1 MRIRIPTNL
10 DLRALQEEMG
20 VKLKPKEQQKIYYI
34 CHCLISSYAS
44 HRDLLE
50 EADNPFIPLSSAVL
64 QSIINDY
71 ARYLDLLQQWGV
83 IESDGQF
90 ILGEKCK
97 GFRFTDQ
104 YRGNYKNEV
113 LNDFTLVKAI
123 KRNRKKYRKEELNK
137 MRGYTYLT
145 KWWKDGHFKMDYSSA
160 REWLWE
166 YKRIAHEKLT
176 KISELI
182 NANAEITARQKKT
195 IINNLNK
202 EYKKSLEKA
211 ELMLVNMERIVEGN
225 YFSSVDDTGK
235 RLHTNLTNLKKQLR
249 NFLTYKGEQL
259 VSIDI
264 KNSQPYLSIALFNKE
279 FWTPIKDGK
288 VGALKLE
295 KIGKEIYKEI
305 RKEKE
310 RYNEIITLLDSP
322 KSQSGKGFQ
331 GSKYSNLVVS
341 GQMYEF
347 LQERWLNLFGDYKY
361 QSRQEVKKVV
371 LKALYH
377 NPLHKGS
384 KNYHDVRD
392 FESLFPEV
400 ARLLDTIK
408 LGEYQRPSHILQRV
422 ESYLVLD
429 VICGKV
435 ASLNENVPL
444 FTIHDSIVTTI
455 SYKDKVRDVMKSVLS
470 ETMGVAPILAVE
482 LFEPKAAYEALEE
495 MTEFNLDDY
504 FK

>member
-1 MRIRIPTNL
+1 MMRIRIPTNL

-71 ARYLDLLQQWGV
+71 ARYLDLLQEWGV

-166 YKRIAHEKLT
+166 YKRIAHDKLT

-182 NANAEITARQKKT
+182 NANAEITASQKKT
-195 IINNLNK
+195 LINT
-202 EYKKSLEKA
+202 
-211 ELMLVNMERIVEGN
+211 R
-225 YFSSVDDTGK
+225 
-235 RLHTNLTNLKKQLR
+235 
-249 NFLTYKGEQL
+249 
-259 VSIDI
+259 
-264 KNSQPYLSIALFNKE
+264 
-279 FWTPIKDGK
+279 
-288 VGALKLE
+288 
-295 KIGKEIYKEI
+295 
-305 RKEKE
+305 
-310 RYNEIITLLDSP
+310 
-322 KSQSGKGFQ
+322 
-331 GSKYSNLVVS
+331 
-341 GQMYEF
+341 
-347 LQERWLNLFGDYKY
+347 
-361 QSRQEVKKVV
+361 
-371 LKALYH
+371 
-377 NPLHKGS
+377 
-384 KNYHDVRD
+384 
-392 FESLFPEV
+392 
-400 ARLLDTIK
+400 
-408 LGEYQRPSHILQRV
+408 RV
-422 ESYLVLD
+422 
-429 VICGKV
+429 
-435 ASLNENVPL
+435 
-444 FTIHDSIVTTI
+444 
-455 SYKDKVRDVMKSVLS
+455 
-470 ETMGVAPILAVE
+470 
-482 LFEPKAAYEALEE
+482 
-495 MTEFNLDDY
+495 
-504 FK
+504 

>member
-1 MRIRIPTNL
+1 
-10 DLRALQEEMG
+10 
-20 VKLKPKEQQKIYYI
+20 
-34 CHCLISSYAS
+34 
-44 HRDLLE
+44 
-50 EADNPFIPLSSAVL
+50 
-64 QSIINDY
+64 
-71 ARYLDLLQQWGV
+71 
-83 IESDGQF
+83 
-90 ILGEKCK
+90 
-97 GFRFTDQ
+97 
-104 YRGNYKNEV
+104 
-113 LNDFTLVKAI
+113 
-123 KRNRKKYRKEELNK
+123 
-137 MRGYTYLT
+137 
-145 KWWKDGHFKMDYSSA
+145 
-160 REWLWE
+160 
-166 YKRIAHEKLT
+166 
-176 KISELI
+176 
-182 NANAEITARQKKT
+182 
-195 IINNLNK
+195 
-202 EYKKSLEKA
+202 
-211 ELMLVNMERIVEGN
+211 MLVNMERIVEGN

-295 KIGKEIYKEI
+295 KIGKEIYREI
-305 RKEKE
+305 RKEKR

-331 GSKYSNLVVS
+331 GSRYSYLVVS

-392 FESLFPEV
+392 FERLFPEV

-429 VICGKV
+429 VICSKV

-444 FTIHDSIVTTI
+444 FTIHDSIVTTL

-495 MTEFNLDDY
+495 MTEFNLDDNS
-504 FK
+504 K